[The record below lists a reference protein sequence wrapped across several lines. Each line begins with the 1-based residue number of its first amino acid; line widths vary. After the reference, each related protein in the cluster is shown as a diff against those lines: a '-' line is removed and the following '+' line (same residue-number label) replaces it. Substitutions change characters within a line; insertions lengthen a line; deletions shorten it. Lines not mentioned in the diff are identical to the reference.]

1 MTSDYPVQFPYGQCL
16 IWTNDKGNCSS
27 VSSPDRCSA
36 YKTCDE
42 CEFDYKC
49 GWCSTHSTGLG
60 RCIDGSLAAPTH
72 IDSCSN
78 FTWHYFDC
86 PLCQCNGHSYCNDSS
101 IQCVGCKNNTQGE
114 HCETCASWFYGD
126 SRNGGTCSPCQCS
139 EKYGARCDPS
149 DGICD
154 CNAYGVTGPQCDLC
168 EYNGTVNT
176 SCYLYQDAD
185 TVMVYRSNGRYIK
198 TMLFMT
204 QVSGQEQVNMVLSL
218 SGYPNAYA
226 FVHIYRAVDREKDI
240 MNSLSA
246 VWDQLSAEVRA
257 ELLQKL
263 QQNTSNLIVEAF
275 GELYELRRLDALVLL
290 VANEGVINTGDYPS
304 YQVYT
309 GSVKYQITADDL
321 ETDNDFIFFEFSNIS
336 YPFKNVKYHVLE
348 LVT

>member
-1 MTSDYPVQFPYGQCL
+1 MHY
-16 IWTNDKGNCSS
+16 
-27 VSSPDRCSA
+27 
-36 YKTCDE
+36 
-42 CEFDYKC
+42 C
-49 GWCSTHSTGLG
+49 G
-60 RCIDGSLAAPTH
+60 
-72 IDSCSN
+72 
-78 FTWHYFDC
+78 
-86 PLCQCNGHSYCNDSS
+86 
-101 IQCVGCKNNTQGE
+101 V
-114 HCETCASWFYGD
+114 
-126 SRNGGTCSPCQCS
+126 
-139 EKYGARCDPS
+139 
-149 DGICD
+149 
-154 CNAYGVTGPQCDLC
+154 GPQCDLC

-336 YPFKNVKYHVLE
+336 YPFMVTVDLTAEEVPLIVAVLVFLSVVLIFFIIMVLILLAWHIKKQIE
-348 LVT
+348 FRQARVRRRRERIVMATRPASVTSLLASSVGPEADNFTLTRAIADQPLANSKVSLSTFLISMPNDPADPNRMPLYCGTALVTAGRNRETRIFSNQST